1 MDRNP
6 YAAPTAEL
14 DIPTQGTVSMAR
26 YGVLCFL
33 VLLVIDATFGLLS
46 RLMGIPSGP
55 YIGVGGLLISIHL
68 TAARFVRTHG
78 RVMSRIELQRF
89 ALACAMAFWV
99 FDEVPALI
107 RRFLTVGVGVSRAVF
122 TALVASAFDVA
133 LAAAIVYVTVP
144 LLARRYL
151 PRTSASVDPTRGAH

>member
-68 TAARFVRTHG
+68 TA
-78 RVMSRIELQRF
+78 
-89 ALACAMAFWV
+89 ACAMAFWV